1 MDTVNYVDIPKFM
14 GRWYVQASIPT
25 PFERH
30 ARAPVEHYCL
40 MADGRI
46 HTTFSYRDK
55 QPDGPIKTSES
66 VGFIQDASNARWKMQ
81 IIWPFRAD
89 YRIVYLDPN
98 YQYTV
103 IGRIKRDYL
112 WIMSRDSEIPEHNLI
127 EMLTIAEA
135 LGYDKQQVRIHS
147 ADFLATEKQASR

>member
-30 ARAPVEHYCL
+30 ARAPVEHYAL

-55 QPDGPIKTSES
+55 QPDGPMKTSES
-66 VGFIQDASNARWKMQ
+66 IGFIQDPSNARWAMQ

-89 YRIVYLDPN
+89 YRIVYLDPD

-103 IGRIKRDYL
+103 IGRIKKDYL
-112 WIMSRDSEIPEHNLI
+112 WIMSRNTDIPQVEL
-127 EMLTIAEA
+127 EKMMRLASS
-135 LGYDKQQVRIHS
+135 LGYDQSQIKIHS
-147 ADFLATEKQASR
+147 QDFLLAEQQASR